1 MARPRK
7 IQQDVQQMQEVQPA
21 HEPDNSPA
29 MIECLWHSIGTNRG
43 KLAQGEIGE
52 IDADEVEVMTLRASE
67 GKVRFV

>member
-7 IQQDVQQMQEVQPA
+7 IQQDVQPVQD
-21 HEPDNSPA
+21 PDNSA
-29 MIECLWHSIGTNRG
+29 IMVECLWHSIGTNRG